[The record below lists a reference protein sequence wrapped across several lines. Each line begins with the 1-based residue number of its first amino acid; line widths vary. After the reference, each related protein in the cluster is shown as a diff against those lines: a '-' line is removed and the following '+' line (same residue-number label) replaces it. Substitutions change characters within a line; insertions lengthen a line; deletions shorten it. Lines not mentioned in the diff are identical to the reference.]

1 MLMERNGID
10 KLKKVSII
18 LPLVVAVIF
27 NSSVA
32 AIDRENNS
40 KLSCGIDSYYV
51 KDMVAQDN
59 HIWLLLH
66 DNSIGKDAVA
76 CINEKTLELQACYR
90 SGEDLEDEMIIQN
103 MSVQPNGS
111 VWLDLFYPKNPKGL
125 QYSLF
130 ILQDNVNVAAASNVV
145 LCENIALWENGS
157 SLCYWDSDEIVKS
170 VDIPADTE
178 PYAISA
184 LNGRPCFVDAYTGK
198 VFLLNEHGKWINQYS
213 IPVSD
218 NKVLPQG
225 FVDFYASMTSCG
237 NEVYLSYLV
246 GPEKSNSLNRGG
258 LVRLSDGKRLGD
270 TAGLIVHAKKQNDDS
285 VQLYMTN
292 GFSDNSKLKEYQ
304 QLSIKSDTIT
314 EARAFQQD
322 GDNTAIYLPAEWQYR
337 DNLGR
342 LWGWSETIRNS
353 ITCID
358 TDSLT
363 DTDSKFSA
371 STDYYGFLDA
381 DESAW
386 YGSQQ
391 QGVIKSVVQLGIMN
405 GYTDGTFH
413 PIGNITLSEAIKMA
427 AVVHATCNNQTI
439 SFSASDGGKW
449 YDAYLNYCVKNRIV
463 SSDEYSSLDA
473 YATRAQIAHIFAKAT
488 SDFAVVNDIDY
499 DYIPDV
505 SERSE
510 YADEILALYRAG
522 ISTGDERTRAFRP
535 SDTITR
541 AEAAAI
547 ISRVALP
554 TTRIKIV

>member
-1 MLMERNGID
+1 MERNGID
-10 KLKKVSII
+10 KLKKACII

-51 KDMVAQDN
+51 KDMIAQDD

-66 DNSIGKDAVA
+66 DSSIGKDAVA

-145 LCENIALWENGS
+145 LCENVALWENGS

-218 NKVLPQG
+218 NKVLPQE
-225 FVDFYASMTSCG
+225 FVNFYASMTSCG

-314 EARAFQQD
+314 EVRAFQQD
-322 GDNTAIYLPAEWQYR
+322 GDNAAIYLPAEWQYR

-522 ISTGDERTRAFRP
+522 ILTGDERTRAFRP

>member
-1 MLMERNGID
+1 MERNGID
-10 KLKKVSII
+10 KLKKACII

-51 KDMVAQDN
+51 KDMIAQDD

-66 DNSIGKDAVA
+66 DSSIGKDAVA

-213 IPVSD
+213 ILVSD
-218 NKVLPQG
+218 NKVLPQE
-225 FVDFYASMTSCG
+225 FVNFYASMTSCG

-439 SFSASDGGKW
+439 SFSASDGGEW

-499 DYIPDV
+499 DYISDV

-522 ISTGDERTRAFRP
+522 ILTGDERTRAFRP

>member
-1 MLMERNGID
+1 MERNGID
-10 KLKKVSII
+10 KLKKACII

-51 KDMVAQDN
+51 KDMIAQDD

-66 DNSIGKDAVA
+66 DSSIDKDAVA

-111 VWLDLFYPKNPKGL
+111 VWLDLFYPKNPKGS

-145 LCENIALWENGS
+145 LCENVALWENGS

-218 NKVLPQG
+218 NKVLPQE
-225 FVDFYASMTSCG
+225 FVNFYASMTSCG

-463 SSDEYSSLDA
+463 SIGEYSSLDA

-499 DYIPDV
+499 DYISDV

-522 ISTGDERTRAFRP
+522 ILTGDERTRAFRP

>member
-1 MLMERNGID
+1 MERNGID
-10 KLKKVSII
+10 KLKKACII

-51 KDMVAQDN
+51 KDMIAQDD

-66 DNSIGKDAVA
+66 DSSIDKDAVA

-111 VWLDLFYPKNPKGL
+111 VWLDLFYPKNPKGS

-145 LCENIALWENGS
+145 LCENVALWENGS

-218 NKVLPQG
+218 NKVLPQV
-225 FVDFYASMTSCG
+225 FVNFYASMTSCG

-371 STDYYGFLDA
+371 STDYYGFLDT

-499 DYIPDV
+499 DYISDV

-522 ISTGDERTRAFRP
+522 ILTGDERTRAFRP

>member
-1 MLMERNGID
+1 MERNGID
-10 KLKKVSII
+10 KLKKACII

-51 KDMVAQDN
+51 KDMIAQDD

-66 DNSIGKDAVA
+66 DSSIDKDAVA

-111 VWLDLFYPKNPKGL
+111 VWLDLFYPKNPKGS

-145 LCENIALWENGS
+145 LCENVALWENGS

-218 NKVLPQG
+218 NKVLPQE
-225 FVDFYASMTSCG
+225 FVNFYASMTSCG

-488 SDFAVVNDIDY
+488 SDFAVVNDVDY

-505 SERSE
+505 SERSK

-522 ISTGDERTRAFRP
+522 ILTGDERTRAFRP

>member
-1 MLMERNGID
+1 MERNGID
-10 KLKKVSII
+10 KLKKACII

-51 KDMVAQDN
+51 KDMIAQDD

-66 DNSIGKDAVA
+66 DSSIDKDAVA

-111 VWLDLFYPKNPKGL
+111 VWLDLFYPKNPKGS

-145 LCENIALWENGS
+145 LCENVALWENGS

-218 NKVLPQG
+218 NKVLPQE
-225 FVDFYASMTSCG
+225 FVNFYASMTSCG

-314 EARAFQQD
+314 KVRAFQQG
-322 GDNTAIYLPAEWQYR
+322 GDNAAIYLPAEWQYR

-499 DYIPDV
+499 DYISDV

-522 ISTGDERTRAFRP
+522 ILTGDERTRAFRP

>member
-1 MLMERNGID
+1 MERNGID
-10 KLKKVSII
+10 KLKKACII

-51 KDMVAQDN
+51 KDMIAQDD

-66 DNSIGKDAVA
+66 DSSIDKDAVA

-90 SGEDLEDEMIIQN
+90 SGEDLEDAMIIQN

-111 VWLDLFYPKNPKGL
+111 VWLDLFYPKNPKGS

-145 LCENIALWENGS
+145 LCENVASWENGS

-170 VDIPADTE
+170 VDIPAGTE

-218 NKVLPQG
+218 NKVLPQE
-225 FVDFYASMTSCG
+225 FVNFYASMTSCG

-363 DTDSKFSA
+363 DSDTKFST

-439 SFSASDGGKW
+439 SFSASDGGEW

-522 ISTGDERTRAFRP
+522 ILTGDERTRAFRP

>member
-1 MLMERNGID
+1 MERNGID
-10 KLKKVSII
+10 KLKKACII

-40 KLSCGIDSYYV
+40 KRSCGIDSYYV

-90 SGEDLEDEMIIQN
+90 SGEDLEDEMIVQN

-111 VWLDLFYPKNPKGL
+111 VWLDLFYPKNPKCS

-218 NKVLPQG
+218 NKVLPQE
-225 FVDFYASMTSCG
+225 FVNFYASMTSCG

-246 GPEKSNSLNRGG
+246 GPEKSNSLNAGG

-304 QLSIKSDTIT
+304 QLSIKSDAIT
-314 EARAFQQD
+314 KVRAFQQD
-322 GDNTAIYLPAEWQYR
+322 GDNAAIYLPAEWQYM

-358 TDSLT
+358 TDSLIDS
-363 DTDSKFSA
+363 DTKFST

-522 ISTGDERTRAFRP
+522 ILTGDERTRAFRP

>member
-1 MLMERNGID
+1 MERNGID
-10 KLKKVSII
+10 KLKKACII

-51 KDMVAQDN
+51 KDMIAQDD

-66 DNSIGKDAVA
+66 DSSIDKDAVA

-111 VWLDLFYPKNPKGL
+111 VWLDLFYPKNPKGS

-145 LCENIALWENGS
+145 LCENVALWENGS

-218 NKVLPQG
+218 NKVLPQE
-225 FVDFYASMTSCG
+225 FVNFYASMTSCG

-499 DYIPDV
+499 DYISDV

-522 ISTGDERTRAFRP
+522 ILTGDERTRAFRP
-535 SDTITR
+535 SGTITR

>member
-1 MLMERNGID
+1 MERNRID
-10 KLKKVSII
+10 KLKKACII

-32 AIDRENNS
+32 AIDCENNS

-51 KDMVAQDN
+51 KDMIAQDD

-66 DNSIGKDAVA
+66 DNSIDKDAVA

-111 VWLDLFYPKNPKGL
+111 VWLDLFYPKNPKGS

-145 LCENIALWENGS
+145 LCENVALWENGS

-184 LNGRPCFVDAYTGK
+184 LNGRPCLVDAYTGK

-218 NKVLPQG
+218 NKVLPQE
-225 FVDFYASMTSCG
+225 FVNFYASMTSCG

-314 EARAFQQD
+314 KVRAFQQD

-342 LWGWSETIRNS
+342 LWGWSEKIRNS

-505 SERSE
+505 SERSK

-522 ISTGDERTRAFRP
+522 ILTGDERTRAFRP

>member
-1 MLMERNGID
+1 MERNGID
-10 KLKKVSII
+10 KLKKARII

-51 KDMVAQDN
+51 KDMIAQDD

-66 DNSIGKDAVA
+66 DSSIGKDAVA

-145 LCENIALWENGS
+145 LCENVALWENGS

-218 NKVLPQG
+218 NKVLPQE
-225 FVDFYASMTSCG
+225 FVNFYASMTSCG

-391 QGVIKSVVQLGIMN
+391 QGVIKSVVQLDIMN

-522 ISTGDERTRAFRP
+522 ILTGDERTRAFRP

>member
-1 MLMERNGID
+1 MERNGID
-10 KLKKVSII
+10 KLKKACII

-51 KDMVAQDN
+51 KDMIAQDD

-66 DNSIGKDAVA
+66 DSSIDKDAVA

-111 VWLDLFYPKNPKGL
+111 VWLDLFYPKNPKGS

-145 LCENIALWENGS
+145 LCENVALWENGS

-218 NKVLPQG
+218 NKVLPQE
-225 FVDFYASMTSCG
+225 FVNFYASMTSCG

-292 GFSDNSKLKEYQ
+292 GFSDNSKLKEHQ

-499 DYIPDV
+499 DYISDV

-522 ISTGDERTRAFRP
+522 ILTGDERTRAFRP

>member
-1 MLMERNGID
+1 MERNGID
-10 KLKKVSII
+10 KLKKACII

-51 KDMVAQDN
+51 KDMIAQDD

-66 DNSIGKDAVA
+66 DSSIDKDAVA

-111 VWLDLFYPKNPKGL
+111 VWLDLFYPKNPKGS

-145 LCENIALWENGS
+145 LCENVALWENGS

-218 NKVLPQG
+218 NKVLPQE
-225 FVDFYASMTSCG
+225 FVNFYASMTSCG

-499 DYIPDV
+499 DYLSDV

-522 ISTGDERTRAFRP
+522 ILTGDERTRAFRP

>member
-1 MLMERNGID
+1 MERNGID
-10 KLKKVSII
+10 KLKKACII

-51 KDMVAQDN
+51 KDMIAQDD

-66 DNSIGKDAVA
+66 DSSIDKDAVA

-111 VWLDLFYPKNPKGL
+111 VWLDLFYPKNPKGS

-145 LCENIALWENGS
+145 LCENVALWENGS

-218 NKVLPQG
+218 NKVLPQE
-225 FVDFYASMTSCG
+225 FVNFYASMTSCG

-337 DNLGR
+337 VNLGR

-499 DYIPDV
+499 DYISDV

-522 ISTGDERTRAFRP
+522 ILTGDERTRAFRP

>member
-1 MLMERNGID
+1 MERSGID
-10 KLKKVSII
+10 KLKKACII

-59 HIWLLLH
+59 HMWLLLH
-66 DNSIGKDAVA
+66 DNSIDKDAVA

-111 VWLDLFYPKNPKGL
+111 VWLDLFYPKNPKCS

-218 NKVLPQG
+218 NKVLPQE
-225 FVDFYASMTSCG
+225 FVNFYASMTSCG

-405 GYTDGTFH
+405 GYTDGTFR

-488 SDFAVVNDIDY
+488 SDFAVVNDVDY

-522 ISTGDERTRAFRP
+522 ILTGDERTRAFRP

>member
-1 MLMERNGID
+1 M
-10 KLKKVSII
+10 
-18 LPLVVAVIF
+18 
-27 NSSVA
+27 
-32 AIDRENNS
+32 
-40 KLSCGIDSYYV
+40 
-51 KDMVAQDN
+51 
-59 HIWLLLH
+59 
-66 DNSIGKDAVA
+66 
-76 CINEKTLELQACYR
+76 
-90 SGEDLEDEMIIQN
+90 
-103 MSVQPNGS
+103 
-111 VWLDLFYPKNPKGL
+111 
-125 QYSLF
+125 
-130 ILQDNVNVAAASNVV
+130 
-145 LCENIALWENGS
+145 
-157 SLCYWDSDEIVKS
+157 CYWDSDEIVKS

-218 NKVLPQG
+218 NKVLPQE
-225 FVDFYASMTSCG
+225 FVNFYASMTSCG

-449 YDAYLNYCVKNRIV
+449 YDAYLNYYAKNRIV

-499 DYIPDV
+499 DYISDV

-522 ISTGDERTRAFRP
+522 ILTGDERTRAFRP

>member
-1 MLMERNGID
+1 MERNGID
-10 KLKKVSII
+10 KLKKACII

-51 KDMVAQDN
+51 KDMIAQDD

-66 DNSIGKDAVA
+66 DSSIDKDAVA

-111 VWLDLFYPKNPKGL
+111 VWLDLFYPKNPKGS

-145 LCENIALWENGS
+145 LCENVALWENGS

-218 NKVLPQG
+218 NKVLPQE
-225 FVDFYASMTSCG
+225 FVNFYASMTSCG

-270 TAGLIVHAKKQNDDS
+270 TAGLIVHAKKQKDDS

-499 DYIPDV
+499 DYISDV

-522 ISTGDERTRAFRP
+522 ILTGDERTRAFRP

>member
-1 MLMERNGID
+1 MERNGID
-10 KLKKVSII
+10 KLKKACII

-32 AIDRENNS
+32 AIDCENNS

-51 KDMVAQDN
+51 KDIIAQDD
-59 HIWLLLH
+59 HIWFLLH
-66 DNSIGKDAVA
+66 DSSIGKDAVA

-111 VWLDLFYPKNPKGL
+111 VWLDLFYPKNPKGS

-145 LCENIALWENGS
+145 LCENVALWENGS

-218 NKVLPQG
+218 NKVLPQE
-225 FVDFYASMTSCG
+225 FVNFYASMTSCG

-246 GPEKSNSLNRGG
+246 GPEKSNSLNAGG

-314 EARAFQQD
+314 EVRAFQQD
-322 GDNTAIYLPAEWQYR
+322 GDNAAIYLPAEWQYR

-363 DTDSKFSA
+363 DSDTKFST

-522 ISTGDERTRAFRP
+522 ILTGDERTRAFRP

>member
-1 MLMERNGID
+1 MERNRID
-10 KLKKVSII
+10 KLKKACII
-18 LPLVVAVIF
+18 LLLVVAVIF

-32 AIDRENNS
+32 AIDCEKNS

-51 KDMVAQDN
+51 KDMIAQDN

-90 SGEDLEDEMIIQN
+90 SGKDLEDEMIVQN

-111 VWLDLFYPKNPKGL
+111 VWLDLFYPKNPKCS

-145 LCENIALWENGS
+145 LCENVALWENGS

-218 NKVLPQG
+218 NKVLPQE
-225 FVDFYASMTSCG
+225 FVNFYASMTSCG

-246 GPEKSNSLNRGG
+246 GPEKSNSLNAGG

-314 EARAFQQD
+314 EVRAFQQD
-322 GDNTAIYLPAEWQYR
+322 GDNAAIYLPAEWQYR

-363 DTDSKFSA
+363 DSDTKFST

-488 SDFAVVNDIDY
+488 SDFAVVNDVDY

-522 ISTGDERTRAFRP
+522 ILTGDERTRAFRP

>member
-1 MLMERNGID
+1 MERNGID
-10 KLKKVSII
+10 KLKKACII

-59 HIWLLLH
+59 HMWLLLH

-111 VWLDLFYPKNPKGL
+111 VWLDLFYPKNPKCS

-218 NKVLPQG
+218 NKVLPQE
-225 FVDFYASMTSCG
+225 FVNFYASMTSCG

-246 GPEKSNSLNRGG
+246 GPEKSNSLNTGG

-304 QLSIKSDTIT
+304 QLSIKSDAIT
-314 EARAFQQD
+314 KVRAFQQD
-322 GDNTAIYLPAEWQYR
+322 DDNAAIYLPAEWQYM

-358 TDSLT
+358 TDSLIDS
-363 DTDSKFSA
+363 DTKFST

-473 YATRAQIAHIFAKAT
+473 HATRAQIAHIFAKAT

-522 ISTGDERTRAFRP
+522 ILTGDERTRAFRP

>member
-1 MLMERNGID
+1 MERNGID
-10 KLKKVSII
+10 KLKKACII

-51 KDMVAQDN
+51 KDMIAQDD

-66 DNSIGKDAVA
+66 DSSIGKDAVA

-111 VWLDLFYPKNPKGL
+111 VWLDLFYPKNPKGS

-145 LCENIALWENGS
+145 LCENVALWENGS

-178 PYAISA
+178 PYAVSA

-198 VFLLNEHGKWINQYS
+198 VFLLNERGKWINRYS

-218 NKVLPQG
+218 NKVLPQE
-225 FVDFYASMTSCG
+225 FVNFYASMTSCG

-314 EARAFQQD
+314 EARAFQQG
-322 GDNTAIYLPAEWQYR
+322 GDNAAIYLPAEWQYR

-342 LWGWSETIRNS
+342 LWGWSEKIRNS

-358 TDSLT
+358 ADSLT
-363 DTDSKFSA
+363 DSDSKFSA

-488 SDFAVVNDIDY
+488 SDFAVVNDVDY

-522 ISTGDERTRAFRP
+522 ILTGDERTRAFRP

>member
-1 MLMERNGID
+1 MERNRID
-10 KLKKVSII
+10 KLKKACII

-40 KLSCGIDSYYV
+40 KLSCGIDSYYG
-51 KDMVAQDN
+51 KDIIAQDN
-59 HIWLLLH
+59 HIWFLLH

-218 NKVLPQG
+218 NKVLPQE
-225 FVDFYASMTSCG
+225 FVNFYASMTSCG

-246 GPEKSNSLNRGG
+246 GPEKSNSLNTGG

-314 EARAFQQD
+314 KVRAFQQD

-342 LWGWSETIRNS
+342 LWGWSEAIRNS

-522 ISTGDERTRAFRP
+522 ILTGDERTRAFRP

>member
-1 MLMERNGID
+1 MERSGID
-10 KLKKVSII
+10 KLKKACII

-51 KDMVAQDN
+51 KDMIAQDD

-66 DNSIGKDAVA
+66 DSSIDKDAVA

-145 LCENIALWENGS
+145 LCENVALWGNGG

-170 VDIPADTE
+170 VDIPAGTE

-218 NKVLPQG
+218 NMVLPQE
-225 FVDFYASMTSCG
+225 FVNFYASMTSCG

-314 EARAFQQD
+314 KVRAFQQG
-322 GDNTAIYLPAEWQYR
+322 GDNAAIYLPAEWQYM

-342 LWGWSETIRNS
+342 LWGWSEKIRNS

-363 DTDSKFSA
+363 DSDTKFST

-427 AVVHATCNNQTI
+427 AVVHATCNNQRI
-439 SFSASDGGKW
+439 SFSASDDGKW

-463 SSDEYSSLDA
+463 SSGEYSSLDA

-522 ISTGDERTRAFRP
+522 ILTGDERTRAFRP

>member
-1 MLMERNGID
+1 MERNGID
-10 KLKKVSII
+10 KLKKACII

-51 KDMVAQDN
+51 KDMIAQDD

-66 DNSIGKDAVA
+66 DSSIDKDAVA

-111 VWLDLFYPKNPKGL
+111 VWLDLFYPKNPKGS

-145 LCENIALWENGS
+145 LCENVALWENGS

-198 VFLLNEHGKWINQYS
+198 AFLLNEHGKWINQYS

-218 NKVLPQG
+218 NKVLPQE
-225 FVDFYASMTSCG
+225 FVNFYASMTSCG

-499 DYIPDV
+499 DYISDV

-522 ISTGDERTRAFRP
+522 ILTGDERTRAFRP

>member
-1 MLMERNGID
+1 MERNGID
-10 KLKKVSII
+10 KLKKACII

-51 KDMVAQDN
+51 KDMIAQDD

-66 DNSIGKDAVA
+66 DSSIDKDAVA

-111 VWLDLFYPKNPKGL
+111 VWLDLFYPKNPKGS

-145 LCENIALWENGS
+145 LCENVALWGNGG

-218 NKVLPQG
+218 NKVLPQE
-225 FVDFYASMTSCG
+225 FVNFYASMTSCG

-499 DYIPDV
+499 DYISDV

-522 ISTGDERTRAFRP
+522 ILTGDERTRAFRP

>member
-1 MLMERNGID
+1 MERNGID
-10 KLKKVSII
+10 KLKKACII

-51 KDMVAQDN
+51 KDMIAQDDR
-59 HIWLLLH
+59 IWLLLH
-66 DNSIGKDAVA
+66 DSSIDKDAVA

-111 VWLDLFYPKNPKGL
+111 VWLDLFYPKNPKGS

-145 LCENIALWENGS
+145 LCENVALWENGS

-218 NKVLPQG
+218 NKVLPQE
-225 FVDFYASMTSCG
+225 FVNFYASMTSCG

-499 DYIPDV
+499 DYISDV

-522 ISTGDERTRAFRP
+522 ILTGDERTRAFRP

>member
-1 MLMERNGID
+1 MERNGID
-10 KLKKVSII
+10 KLKKSCII

-51 KDMVAQDN
+51 KDMIAQDD

-66 DNSIGKDAVA
+66 DSSIDKDAVA

-111 VWLDLFYPKNPKGL
+111 VWLDLFYPKNPKGS

-145 LCENIALWENGS
+145 LCENVALWENGS

-218 NKVLPQG
+218 NKVLPQE
-225 FVDFYASMTSCG
+225 FVNFYASMTSCG

-322 GDNTAIYLPAEWQYR
+322 GDNTAIYLPAECQYR

-499 DYIPDV
+499 DYISDV

-522 ISTGDERTRAFRP
+522 ILTGDERTRAFRP

>member
-1 MLMERNGID
+1 MERSGID
-10 KLKKVSII
+10 KLKKACII

-51 KDMVAQDN
+51 KDMIAQDD

-66 DNSIGKDAVA
+66 DSSIDKDAVA

-90 SGEDLEDEMIIQN
+90 SGEDLEDEMIVQN

-111 VWLDLFYPKNPKGL
+111 VWLDLFYPKNPKCS

-145 LCENIALWENGS
+145 LCENIALWENEG

-170 VDIPADTE
+170 VDIPAGTE

-218 NKVLPQG
+218 NKVLPQE
-225 FVDFYASMTSCG
+225 FVNFYASMTSCG

-258 LVRLSDGKRLGD
+258 LVMLSDGKRLGD
-270 TAGLIVHAKKQNDDS
+270 TAGLIVYAKKQNDDS

-314 EARAFQQD
+314 KVRAFQQD
-322 GDNTAIYLPAEWQYR
+322 GDNAAIYLPAEWQYM

-358 TDSLT
+358 TDSLIDS
-363 DTDSKFSA
+363 DTKFST

-439 SFSASDGGKW
+439 SFSTSDGGKW

-505 SERSE
+505 SERSK

-522 ISTGDERTRAFRP
+522 ILTGDERTRAFRP

>member
-1 MLMERNGID
+1 MERSGID
-10 KLKKVSII
+10 KLKKACII

-51 KDMVAQDN
+51 KDMIAQDD

-66 DNSIGKDAVA
+66 DSSIDKDAVA

-145 LCENIALWENGS
+145 LCENVALWENGS

-170 VDIPADTE
+170 VDIPAGTE

-218 NKVLPQG
+218 NKVLPQE
-225 FVDFYASMTSCG
+225 FVNFYASMTSCG

-314 EARAFQQD
+314 KVRVFQQG
-322 GDNTAIYLPAEWQYR
+322 GDNAAIYLPAEWQYT

-342 LWGWSETIRNS
+342 LWGWSEKIRNS

-363 DTDSKFSA
+363 DSDTKFST

-427 AVVHATCNNQTI
+427 AVVHATCNNQSI

-463 SSDEYSSLDA
+463 SNGEYASLDA

-522 ISTGDERTRAFRP
+522 ILTGDERTRAFRP

>member
-218 NKVLPQG
+218 NKVLPQE

-363 DTDSKFSA
+363 DTDSRFSA

>member
-1 MLMERNGID
+1 MERNGID
-10 KLKKVSII
+10 KLKKACII

-51 KDMVAQDN
+51 KDMIAQDD

-66 DNSIGKDAVA
+66 DSSIDKDAVA

-111 VWLDLFYPKNPKGL
+111 VWLDLFYPKNPKGS

-145 LCENIALWENGS
+145 LCENVALWENGS

-218 NKVLPQG
+218 NKVLPQE
-225 FVDFYASMTSCG
+225 FVNFYASMTSCG

-499 DYIPDV
+499 DYISDV

-522 ISTGDERTRAFRP
+522 ILTGDERTRAFRP
-535 SDTITR
+535 SYTITR

>member
-1 MLMERNGID
+1 MERNGID
-10 KLKKVSII
+10 KLKKACII

-51 KDMVAQDN
+51 KDMIAQDD

-66 DNSIGKDAVA
+66 DSSIDKDAVA

-111 VWLDLFYPKNPKGL
+111 VWLDLFYPKNPKGS

-145 LCENIALWENGS
+145 LCENVALWENGS

-218 NKVLPQG
+218 NKVLPQE
-225 FVDFYASMTSCG
+225 FVNFYASMTSCG

-258 LVRLSDGKRLGD
+258 LGRLSDGNRLGD

-499 DYIPDV
+499 DYISDV

-522 ISTGDERTRAFRP
+522 ILTGDERTRAFRP

>member
-1 MLMERNGID
+1 MERNGID

-51 KDMVAQDN
+51 KDMIAQDD

-66 DNSIGKDAVA
+66 DNSIDKDAVA

-111 VWLDLFYPKNPKGL
+111 VWLDLFYPKNPKCS

-218 NKVLPQG
+218 NKVLPQE
-225 FVDFYASMTSCG
+225 FVNFYASMTSCG

-246 GPEKSNSLNRGG
+246 GPEKSNSLNTGG

-314 EARAFQQD
+314 KVRAFQQD

-342 LWGWSETIRNS
+342 LWGWSEAIRNS

-522 ISTGDERTRAFRP
+522 ILTGDERTRAFRP

>member
-1 MLMERNGID
+1 MERNGID
-10 KLKKVSII
+10 KLKKACII

-40 KLSCGIDSYYV
+40 KLSCEIDSYYV
-51 KDMVAQDN
+51 KDMIAQDD

-66 DNSIGKDAVA
+66 DSSIGKDAVA

-145 LCENIALWENGS
+145 LCENVALWENGS

-218 NKVLPQG
+218 NKVLPQE
-225 FVDFYASMTSCG
+225 FVNFYASMTSCG

-304 QLSIKSDTIT
+304 QLSIKSDAIT
-314 EARAFQQD
+314 KVRAFQQD
-322 GDNTAIYLPAEWQYR
+322 GDNAAIYLPAEWQYR

-499 DYIPDV
+499 DYISDV

-522 ISTGDERTRAFRP
+522 ILTGDERTRAFRP

>member
-1 MLMERNGID
+1 MERNGID
-10 KLKKVSII
+10 KLKKACII

-51 KDMVAQDN
+51 KDMIAQDD

-66 DNSIGKDAVA
+66 DSSIDKDAVA

-111 VWLDLFYPKNPKGL
+111 VWFDLFYPKNPKGS

-145 LCENIALWENGS
+145 LCENVALWENGS

-218 NKVLPQG
+218 NKVLPQE
-225 FVDFYASMTSCG
+225 FVNFYASMTSCG

-499 DYIPDV
+499 DYISDV

-522 ISTGDERTRAFRP
+522 ILTGDERTRAFRP

>member
-1 MLMERNGID
+1 MERNGID
-10 KLKKVSII
+10 KLKKSCII

-51 KDMVAQDN
+51 KDMIAQDD

-66 DNSIGKDAVA
+66 DSSIDKDAVA

-145 LCENIALWENGS
+145 LCENVALWENGS

-170 VDIPADTE
+170 EDIPAGTE

-218 NKVLPQG
+218 NKVLPQE
-225 FVDFYASMTSCG
+225 FVNFYASMTSCG

-314 EARAFQQD
+314 KVRVFQQG
-322 GDNTAIYLPAEWQYR
+322 GDNAAIYLPAEWQYT

-463 SSDEYSSLDA
+463 SNGEYSSLDA

-499 DYIPDV
+499 DYISDV

-522 ISTGDERTRAFRP
+522 ILTGDERTRAFRP

>member
-1 MLMERNGID
+1 MERNGID
-10 KLKKVSII
+10 KLKKACII

-90 SGEDLEDEMIIQN
+90 SGEDLEDEMIVQN

-111 VWLDLFYPKNPKGL
+111 VWLDLFYPKNPKCS

-218 NKVLPQG
+218 NKVLPQE
-225 FVDFYASMTSCG
+225 FVNFYASMTSCG

-246 GPEKSNSLNRGG
+246 GPEKSNSLNAGG

-488 SDFAVVNDIDY
+488 SDFAVINDIDY

-522 ISTGDERTRAFRP
+522 ILTGDERTRAFRP

>member
-1 MLMERNGID
+1 MERSGID
-10 KLKKVSII
+10 KLKKACII

-51 KDMVAQDN
+51 KDMIAQDD

-66 DNSIGKDAVA
+66 DSSIDKDAVA

-145 LCENIALWENGS
+145 LCENVALWENGS

-170 VDIPADTE
+170 VDIPAGTE

-218 NKVLPQG
+218 NMVLPQE
-225 FVDFYASMTSCG
+225 FVNFYASMTSCG

-322 GDNTAIYLPAEWQYR
+322 GDNTAIYLPAEWQYM

-342 LWGWSETIRNS
+342 LWGWSEKIRNS

-363 DTDSKFSA
+363 DSDTKFST

-427 AVVHATCNNQTI
+427 AVVHATCNNQRI
-439 SFSASDGGKW
+439 SFSASDDGKW

-463 SSDEYSSLDA
+463 SSGEYSSLDA

-488 SDFAVVNDIDY
+488 SDFAVINDIDY

-522 ISTGDERTRAFRP
+522 ILTGDERTRAFRP